1 MKSNKKQIIWSLIFI
16 ALIVLTVWV
25 IVKQNESFS
34 IEGFINYVSAAK
46 WQWIALAFLCMVGF
60 IIFEGLAVL
69 QLCKAFGYKEKVK
82 RGIVY
87 SAVDIYFSAITPSAT
102 GGQPASAMCM
112 MQDGIPGAVT
122 TIVLL
127 LNLTLYTIAII
138 VIGAVCFIFNFD
150 MFRHFSIWSKY
161 MILIGCVVQ
170 FVLLTVFLL
179 LVYKEKIVT
188 KIANTGM
195 KILHKLHLMKNIEKR
210 QAHLVEVER
219 KYKECAAAIKN
230 NKVAVFKA
238 FIFNLLQRI
247 SLICV
252 SVCVYMGV
260 EGNIKR
266 AFDVFSAQG
275 YVVLGSNSVPIPGA
289 VGAADYLFIDG
300 FGGILKDPVSI
311 ELLSRG
317 ISFYCCII
325 ICGIITLGI
334 YCTKAWKGM
343 KQKKKC

>member
-1 MKSNKKQIIWSLIFI
+1 
-16 ALIVLTVWV
+16 
-25 IVKQNESFS
+25 
-34 IEGFINYVSAAK
+34 
-46 WQWIALAFLCMVGF
+46 
-60 IIFEGLAVL
+60 
-69 QLCKAFGYKEKVK
+69 
-82 RGIVY
+82 
-87 SAVDIYFSAITPSAT
+87 
-102 GGQPASAMCM
+102 M

-219 KYKECAAAIKN
+219 QYKECAAAIKN

>member
-1 MKSNKKQIIWSLIFI
+1 
-16 ALIVLTVWV
+16 
-25 IVKQNESFS
+25 
-34 IEGFINYVSAAK
+34 
-46 WQWIALAFLCMVGF
+46 
-60 IIFEGLAVL
+60 
-69 QLCKAFGYKEKVK
+69 
-82 RGIVY
+82 
-87 SAVDIYFSAITPSAT
+87 
-102 GGQPASAMCM
+102 
-112 MQDGIPGAVT
+112 
-122 TIVLL
+122 
-127 LNLTLYTIAII
+127 
-138 VIGAVCFIFNFD
+138 
-150 MFRHFSIWSKY
+150 MFRHFSIWSNN

-219 KYKECAAAIKN
+219 QYKECAAAIKN

>member
-60 IIFEGLAVL
+60 IVFEGLAVL

-138 VIGAVCFIFNFD
+138 VIGAVWFI
-150 MFRHFSIWSKY
+150 
-161 MILIGCVVQ
+161 
-170 FVLLTVFLL
+170 
-179 LVYKEKIVT
+179 
-188 KIANTGM
+188 
-195 KILHKLHLMKNIEKR
+195 KR
-210 QAHLVEVER
+210 R
-219 KYKECAAAIKN
+219 
-230 NKVAVFKA
+230 
-238 FIFNLLQRI
+238 LLQ
-247 SLICV
+247 
-252 SVCVYMGV
+252 
-260 EGNIKR
+260 K
-266 AFDVFSAQG
+266 
-275 YVVLGSNSVPIPGA
+275 
-289 VGAADYLFIDG
+289 
-300 FGGILKDPVSI
+300 
-311 ELLSRG
+311 
-317 ISFYCCII
+317 
-325 ICGIITLGI
+325 
-334 YCTKAWKGM
+334 
-343 KQKKKC
+343 

>member
-60 IIFEGLAVL
+60 IVFEGLAVL

-219 KYKECAAAIKN
+219 QYKECAAAIKN

-252 SVCVYMGV
+252 SVW
-260 EGNIKR
+260 
-266 AFDVFSAQG
+266 A
-275 YVVLGSNSVPIPGA
+275 
-289 VGAADYLFIDG
+289 
-300 FGGILKDPVSI
+300 
-311 ELLSRG
+311 
-317 ISFYCCII
+317 
-325 ICGIITLGI
+325 
-334 YCTKAWKGM
+334 
-343 KQKKKC
+343 

>member
-1 MKSNKKQIIWSLIFI
+1 MTIIPSKINSAYCIKIIKIFMLIICALKFKIRVKDEIKKSRLNFLLVLSTIF
-16 ALIVLTVWV
+16 
-25 IVKQNESFS
+25 
-34 IEGFINYVSAAK
+34 
-46 WQWIALAFLCMVGF
+46 
-60 IIFEGLAVL
+60 
-69 QLCKAFGYKEKVK
+69 
-82 RGIVY
+82 
-87 SAVDIYFSAITPSAT
+87 
-102 GGQPASAMCM
+102 
-112 MQDGIPGAVT
+112 
-122 TIVLL
+122 
-127 LNLTLYTIAII
+127 I

-219 KYKECAAAIKN
+219 QYKECAAAIKN

>member
-1 MKSNKKQIIWSLIFI
+1 
-16 ALIVLTVWV
+16 
-25 IVKQNESFS
+25 
-34 IEGFINYVSAAK
+34 
-46 WQWIALAFLCMVGF
+46 
-60 IIFEGLAVL
+60 
-69 QLCKAFGYKEKVK
+69 
-82 RGIVY
+82 
-87 SAVDIYFSAITPSAT
+87 
-102 GGQPASAMCM
+102 

-219 KYKECAAAIKN
+219 QYKECAAAIKN

-266 AFDVFSAQG
+266 
-275 YVVLGSNSVPIPGA
+275 
-289 VGAADYLFIDG
+289 
-300 FGGILKDPVSI
+300 
-311 ELLSRG
+311 
-317 ISFYCCII
+317 
-325 ICGIITLGI
+325 
-334 YCTKAWKGM
+334 
-343 KQKKKC
+343 

>member
-150 MFRHFSIWSKY
+150 MFRHFSNAF
-161 MILIGCVVQ
+161 LT
-170 FVLLTVFLL
+170 FVPRFKNSGSLT
-179 LVYKEKIVT
+179 
-188 KIANTGM
+188 
-195 KILHKLHLMKNIEKR
+195 
-210 QAHLVEVER
+210 
-219 KYKECAAAIKN
+219 
-230 NKVAVFKA
+230 
-238 FIFNLLQRI
+238 IFNSIKFFCHKEPPVHKSNNCKIIVFILLAVKNLPI
-247 SLICV
+247 
-252 SVCVYMGV
+252 VCLY
-260 EGNIKR
+260 K
-266 AFDVFSAQG
+266 F
-275 YVVLGSNSVPIPGA
+275 
-289 VGAADYLFIDG
+289 
-300 FGGILKDPVSI
+300 
-311 ELLSRG
+311 
-317 ISFYCCII
+317 
-325 ICGIITLGI
+325 
-334 YCTKAWKGM
+334 
-343 KQKKKC
+343 

>member
-1 MKSNKKQIIWSLIFI
+1 
-16 ALIVLTVWV
+16 
-25 IVKQNESFS
+25 
-34 IEGFINYVSAAK
+34 
-46 WQWIALAFLCMVGF
+46 MVGF

-219 KYKECAAAIKN
+219 QYKE
-230 NKVAVFKA
+230 
-238 FIFNLLQRI
+238 L
-247 SLICV
+247 SLIH
-252 SVCVYMGV
+252 
-260 EGNIKR
+260 I
-266 AFDVFSAQG
+266 
-275 YVVLGSNSVPIPGA
+275 
-289 VGAADYLFIDG
+289 
-300 FGGILKDPVSI
+300 
-311 ELLSRG
+311 
-317 ISFYCCII
+317 
-325 ICGIITLGI
+325 
-334 YCTKAWKGM
+334 
-343 KQKKKC
+343 